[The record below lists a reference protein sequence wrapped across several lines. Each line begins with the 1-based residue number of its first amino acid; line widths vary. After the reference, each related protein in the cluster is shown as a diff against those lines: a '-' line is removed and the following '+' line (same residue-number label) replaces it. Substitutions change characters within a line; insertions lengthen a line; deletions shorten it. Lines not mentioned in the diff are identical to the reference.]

1 MLIWRFLL
9 HSSSCFFFWVK
20 LTPIPTLVLGGQQV
34 KCSWGKEGGGGGGD
48 GHGQGDGHVQQEHHP
63 HQVLDGQKSDFQL

>member
-1 MLIWRFLL
+1 M
-9 HSSSCFFFWVK
+9 
-20 LTPIPTLVLGGQQV
+20 